1 MGCGTMSI
9 KASFLISGFWL
20 AWALIVPS
28 PVHAQQF
35 DWQEFV
41 LPEDVELTAIA
52 ASPNRLI
59 AVGYI
64 GDLENG
70 PGVIYTSTDGFGWQ
84 PIDIGADEIRFTS
97 IAYIENRWLI
107 ARDDGNLQTSADG
120 LNWNTITIPD
130 DLKSVWN
137 SIVSL
142 GDELLLIGNSDLAE
156 LPGPLTRVLATSDLT
171 NWEVKFE
178 SPGGFGGIYLFGVVS
193 SGQRLTGLFYPT
205 VIGSP
210 FIYLTSS
217 DDGTNW
223 FGYGEQGVQGIDLAW
238 DGRRFLTLRAV
249 NPDAP
254 SIGELL
260 TDDTWQFTNYPDVAS
275 FNYNVIAASGPNLI
289 IRSRFESAPLITS
302 PDGGRTWFVQETV
315 DLTAGGRAVSFVKW
329 QSRWIGVGQSI
340 ISGTLELPRSV
351 SVLSGWSWL
360 VLVGLMLVASIIAL
374 RRA

>member
-1 MGCGTMSI
+1 M
-9 KASFLISGFWL
+9 
-20 AWALIVPS
+20 
-28 PVHAQQF
+28 
-35 DWQEFV
+35 
-41 LPEDVELTAIA
+41 A
-52 ASPNRLI
+52 ASSDRLI
-59 AVGYI
+59 AIGYL
-64 GDLENG
+64 GNFEDG
-70 PGVIYTSTDGFGWQ
+70 SGVMYTSIDGFGWQ

-107 ARDDGNLQTSADG
+107 ARDDGNLQTSVDG

-205 VIGSP
+205 VIGSS

-340 ISGTLELPRSV
+340 ISGMPQEPQTVPALSSWALG
-351 SVLSGWSWL
+351 VLGLLL
-360 VLVGLMLVASIIAL
+360 VLITFVAL
-374 RRA
+374 RRCMV